1 MKEVHMKNKEKKPRK
16 NRNGKGNRRK
26 SLVLDSE
33 CSGYMTGYKSQL
45 SEFKEK
51 AGPNVSYGDGNLGK
65 ILGYGKIKIGN
76 VIIEDVALVV
86 RLKHNLISVSQIC
99 DREEARLPT
108 YFWAEAVQTACFT
121 QNTTLINMHGKT
133 PFEMVKGK
141 KPNFKYFHIFG
152 LNPEITPSSDD
163 PHDSENSS
171 NTEAYVEEE
180 QHDSN
185 TEFSTSDSTQGT
197 SVNKSSDSHSSNS
210 DESNTDRNGN
220 TDSGGASGHDRGISQ
235 RSNREFMD
243 QGEGSSSRIQVPS
256 ARKWSKSHITLLR
269 LGESERTGKVINRGL
284 MRTVTKMLADTRKT
298 LRSLSSRCLLESQQ
312 FIACCDCGE
321 YLKKAETRLNVE
333 IERVSHYL
341 DSKTEVKITN
351 VVEKEMIESHFY
363 LKFVVIAIGT
373 NERVNGSNREGVER
387 FDEPE
392 QRKFIFTVS
401 EVLGNLP
408 LVDY

>member
-1 MKEVHMKNKEKKPRK
+1 
-16 NRNGKGNRRK
+16 
-26 SLVLDSE
+26 
-33 CSGYMTGYKSQL
+33 
-45 SEFKEK
+45 
-51 AGPNVSYGDGNLGK
+51 
-65 ILGYGKIKIGN
+65 
-76 VIIEDVALVV
+76 
-86 RLKHNLISVSQIC
+86 
-99 DREEARLPT
+99 
-108 YFWAEAVQTACFT
+108 
-121 QNTTLINMHGKT
+121 
-133 PFEMVKGK
+133 
-141 KPNFKYFHIFG
+141 
-152 LNPEITPSSDD
+152 
-163 PHDSENSS
+163 
-171 NTEAYVEEE
+171 
-180 QHDSN
+180 
-185 TEFSTSDSTQGT
+185 
-197 SVNKSSDSHSSNS
+197 
-210 DESNTDRNGN
+210 
-220 TDSGGASGHDRGISQ
+220 
-235 RSNREFMD
+235 
-243 QGEGSSSRIQVPS
+243 
-256 ARKWSKSHITLLR
+256 
-269 LGESERTGKVINRGL
+269 
-284 MRTVTKMLADTRKT
+284 MLADTRKT